1 MQKNKE
7 TLQVISNETKGSIN
21 QIAVVTPSMYASI
34 FAKFAQEHDTT
45 IENEKELASELIID
59 ECSNLTNLQIQTA
72 KNAQQLSSNTNKA
85 ISAIKDKN
93 DLLLHEVLEET
104 EELRKEIETLKESV
118 YKDELTNTF
127 NRKWL
132 HDNLLNEDAQS
143 FKDSGT
149 LVMIDLNY
157 FKIINDTY
165 GHIIGDKVLVFI
177 ANQLKKSK
185 VPVIR
190 YGGDEFIIVFSSPA
204 TYKSTILK
212 LNRVRDGILKK
223 HLKVK
228 DASFRVSFSIGIQEF
243 QKGDILTKTI
253 EKADKDMYE
262 DKIKIKE
269 LVSGI

>member
-1 MQKNKE
+1 MLENKKK
-7 TLQVISNETKGSIN
+7 LQVISNETKGSIN
-21 QIAVVTPSMYASI
+21 QISVVTPSMYASI
-34 FAKFAQEHDTT
+34 FAKFAQEHNTT

-93 DLLLHEVLEET
+93 DLLLYEVLEET
-104 EELRKEIETLKESV
+104 EELRKEIEKLKESV
-118 YKDELTNTF
+118 YKDELTNTL

-132 HDNLLNEDAQS
+132 HDNILNKEAQS

-190 YGGDEFIIVFSSPA
+190 YGGDEFIIIFPSQT
-204 TYKSTILK
+204 TYKSTVLK
-212 LNRVRDGILKK
+212 LNKIRDSILKK
-223 HLKVK
+223 HLQVK
-228 DASFRVSFSIGIQEF
+228 DATFRVSFSIGIQEF
-243 QKGDILTKTI
+243 QAGDNLTQTI
-253 EKADKDMYE
+253 EKADKDMYK
-262 DKIKIKE
+262 DKIKIKK
-269 LVSGI
+269 VVTSI